1 MLFRMLT
8 LAIALALAVADWTGT
23 TSARDDG
30 EDGGDSR
37 RADVEFAKAVCCAL
51 AERARASKSLA
62 QGYVVQEVT
71 LSGPNVLVVF
81 ANDDDPACQYEFAF
95 PAVEPDDT
103 PASWRDAE
111 GWAAV
116 GIANLEELLD
126 GQGGLKRRSRG
137 GRVRV

>member
-8 LAIALALAVADWTGT
+8 FAIALALAVAGWTGT
-23 TSARDDG
+23 RSARDD
-30 EDGGDSR
+30 EDGCDSH

-51 AERARASKSLA
+51 AERVRASKSLA
-62 QGYVVQEVT
+62 DGYVVQDVT
-71 LSGPNVLVVF
+71 LGGPNVLVVF
-81 ANDDDPACQYEFAF
+81 ANSDDPACQYEFAF
-95 PAVEPDDT
+95 PAAAPDES
-103 PASWRDAE
+103 PADFWDAE

-126 GQGGLKRRSRG
+126 GQGGLKRRSRP